1 MTYSN
6 DRKNTRKV
14 RFDEEEQIVEVDI
27 VENDERDSVWYS
39 PRDLQA
45 LRRGQQEQDDLPSND
60 CSTLFHTFAD
70 PQRQKEFVALILLQ
84 QMEHQRMGMKDPRG
98 LFQLS
103 KAFSKR
109 SKELALKAAQAHEK
123 EVQQDYISLNRK
135 TMAIIDDALEL
146 LEAF

>member
-6 DRKNTRKV
+6 DRNNKRKV
-14 RFDEEEQIVEVDI
+14 RFSEEERIVEVDI
-27 VENDERDSVWYS
+27 VDNDERDSVWYS
-39 PRDLQA
+39 ARDLQA
-45 LRRGQQEQDDLPSND
+45 LRGSQQEQDDLPSND
-60 CSTLFHTFAD
+60 CSTLFHTFAA
-70 PQRQKEFVALILLQ
+70 PQRQKEFVTLFLLQ
-84 QMEHQRMGMKDPRG
+84 QLEHQRMGMNDPRG

-123 EVQQDYISLNRK
+123 EVQQDNLSLNRK

-146 LEAF
+146 LGAF